1 MVIYMFL
8 NSLAIKCIKKYQQ
21 NKAIIGSGRCK
32 HYPSCSN
39 YAIGCYEKFNFIK
52 ASFLTLFRIIRCNP
66 FTRKMYDPVPLTR
79 KEKIA
84 LKEKQKSLKLFNPYL
99 LNEFKNYPLMQV
111 QDFITY
117 IYEAT
122 FGSYYLK
129 ENNLSVDDFSK
140 LLKQSNHENELI
152 TDEYVKIYNT
162 NEYTTLYDSLQ
173 TLEMSDTQIQLFNER
188 LYLFKKLV
196 KKKLLPFNYKQ
207 TYNDINNYL
216 SHGITYLGHSNIYIN
231 NYTTDYI
238 VVKNNL
244 KKAYPI
250 D

>member
-84 LKEKQKSLKLFNPYL
+84 LKEKQKSLELFNPYL

-129 ENNLSVDDFSK
+129 EKERFEISKIGIAGLNKEERYLEYAIFQRNLY
-140 LLKQSNHENELI
+140 LI
-152 TDEYVKIYNT
+152 TK
-162 NEYTTLYDSLQ
+162 
-173 TLEMSDTQIQLFNER
+173 
-188 LYLFKKLV
+188 
-196 KKKLLPFNYKQ
+196 
-207 TYNDINNYL
+207 
-216 SHGITYLGHSNIYIN
+216 
-231 NYTTDYI
+231 
-238 VVKNNL
+238 
-244 KKAYPI
+244 
-250 D
+250 